1 MKGLVFCK
9 KLDENRVYS
18 CDPSLL
24 HYEERMRNKLEQPL
38 FQTRKEIRQ
47 YRRYEAEYNV
57 YVSN

>member
-24 HYEERMRNKLEQPL
+24 RYEERMRNELEQQL
-38 FQTRKEIRQ
+38 FQTRNEMSQ
-47 YRRYEAEYNV
+47 YRAYEEKYNV
-57 YVSN
+57 